1 MTPPGGDPPGG
12 TSGETGDEEL
22 GEPIAELRDVAL
34 PLSDRF
40 ADRVRGR
47 IERRVLTGDF
57 LELFWSAPLTML
69 LEFLRWPFDA
79 ARDRRG

>member
-1 MTPPGGDPPGG
+1 MTPPGDEPPP
-12 TSGETGDEEL
+12 ETTDEDL
-22 GEPIAELRDVAL
+22 GEPIEALRDVSFPL
-34 PLSDRF
+34 PDRF
-40 ADRVRGR
+40 TEKVRGR

-79 ARDRRG
+79 ARDRRQ